1 MQPPFPSV
9 SLTAPQGLGLTSSP
23 RFRGS
28 YLHLHYGYLP
38 DALVDL
44 TGGVVT
50 SIDLHSSPSDLV
62 TMVKTAANA
71 GSLMTCATPAG
82 VSRPGILCMGLGLS
96 SPGVCS
102 HWLIQLGREPSKP
115 PTGAQQVTLC
125 FTEVTSFNAQDSPP
139 SEIGIEGFADRRGNG
154 LREAKENAPHHT
166 ASRWLSRLL
175 LSDLKAFAYYFPVT
189 RGNGSRVSGWGGL

>member
-1 MQPPFPSV
+1 MGGGWPWSGGGQAVHRLQSMQRSGAQPPFLRV
-9 SLTAPQGLGLTSSP
+9 SLTAPQGLGLTFSP

-28 YLHLHYGYLP
+28 YQHLHYGYLP

-82 VSRPGILCMGLGLS
+82 VSRSGILCVGPG
-96 SPGVCS
+96 SPHLECAA
-102 HWLIQLGREPSKP
+102 
-115 PTGAQQVTLC
+115 TG
-125 FTEVTSFNAQDSPP
+125 SFS
-139 SEIGIEGFADRRGNG
+139 
-154 LREAKENAPHHT
+154 
-166 ASRWLSRLL
+166 
-175 LSDLKAFAYYFPVT
+175 
-189 RGNGSRVSGWGGL
+189 